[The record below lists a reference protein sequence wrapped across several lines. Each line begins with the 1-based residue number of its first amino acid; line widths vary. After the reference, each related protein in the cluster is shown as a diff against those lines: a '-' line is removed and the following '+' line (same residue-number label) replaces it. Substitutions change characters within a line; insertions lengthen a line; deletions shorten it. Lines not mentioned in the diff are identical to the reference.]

1 MLSLASKFDPA
12 HKVAGKDI
20 KEGVWFHVE
29 KPFKQT
35 GGFKMPVPDDFRQS
49 ITNKDIRKFLKKF
62 DSTGKDLVEELAMY
76 GLSYKLSFM
85 SLAAEVSFF
94 DKYADTAEEI
104 LTDIV
109 PRIKTF
115 AEQAGDTCRL
125 LGNSS
130 QLVKLM
136 REREYQTKMDAS
148 FVDFLKNKKANLS
161 KVQKEEEN
169 LRPVDD
175 ERFIRDAKSYR

>member
-1 MLSLASKFDPA
+1 M
-12 HKVAGKDI
+12 
-20 KEGVWFHVE
+20 E
-29 KPFKQT
+29 KPFKHT

-85 SLAAEVSFF
+85 SLDAKVSLF

-109 PRIKTF
+109 PRIKVF